1 MVRILIYGISIMSYI
16 IALVISFKRSKW
28 EVMYKT
34 IGTSSILILY
44 ILYIKNPNVVHIHYV
59 VGLSLL
65 TIGDFL
71 LVLNK
76 HLNRTK
82 RQIITIVG
90 TSMFLVAYTLYI
102 ISIMFFIRE
111 YNTINLSMH
120 ILFVIMSINITVLHR
135 ITLRVDDV
143 TKKLVGLYSVVLTLM
158 LALGSYCIYANY
170 ELIGWGLIF
179 LSLSIHIT
187 AQQWWGKSISEY
199 KFRTIATSTYVI
211 GQILLSVGILGV
223 SFI

>member
-120 ILFVIMSINITVLHR
+120 ILF
-135 ITLRVDDV
+135 
-143 TKKLVGLYSVVLTLM
+143 
-158 LALGSYCIYANY
+158 
-170 ELIGWGLIF
+170 
-179 LSLSIHIT
+179 
-187 AQQWWGKSISEY
+187 
-199 KFRTIATSTYVI
+199 
-211 GQILLSVGILGV
+211 
-223 SFI
+223 